1 MNCIGK
7 YRRNLTNM
15 DETLTYFYFEKL
27 VFLVEMIFMSVST
40 NWEEVVGAEAIF
52 WMFNSIVF
60 AQSVIQT
67 MLQCLIISYSI
78 GEVDGKNDKEESS
91 FYVSRVPKVLEPRRS
106 EYLVGENRVGGGGS
120 QSLKG
125 RKEKSTV
132 GKSQRRKGKSSV
144 GESQTKKGK
153 SMATHHQGA
162 TTRNLGKTL
171 PSIEE
176 IDRRLVY

>member
-1 MNCIGK
+1 
-7 YRRNLTNM
+7 M

-27 VFLVEMIFMSVST
+27 VFLVEVIFMSVST

-106 EYLVGENRVGGGGS
+106 DYLVGERRVGGEGS
-120 QSLKG
+120 RSLKR
-125 RKEKSTV
+125 RKGKSTV
-132 GKSQRRKGKSSV
+132 GKSQTRKGKITV
-144 GESQTKKGK
+144 GKSQANKGKSTVGKSQTKKGK
-153 SMATHHQGA
+153 SMTTHHQGA

>member
-7 YRRNLTNM
+7 YRRNLTSM

-67 MLQCLIISYSI
+67 MLQCLILSYSI
-78 GEVDGKNDKEESS
+78 EEVDGKNDKEESS
-91 FYVSRVPKVLEPRRS
+91 FYVSRVPKVLEPPK
-106 EYLVGENRVGGGGS
+106 VTPV
-120 QSLKG
+120 K
-125 RKEKSTV
+125 KSI
-132 GKSQRRKGKSSV
+132 Q
-144 GESQTKKGK
+144 
-153 SMATHHQGA
+153 
-162 TTRNLGKTL
+162 
-171 PSIEE
+171 
-176 IDRRLVY
+176 D